1 VEPLAVRP
9 RRVEDTLVAV
19 HLYSHSLEDLEEAS
33 LSVLERV
40 YRVEGP
46 GYVELHLYP
55 DRAVMESNLSRL
67 ALEAGVAVEA
77 EYVLVHEA
85 WAGVP
90 RIHVPQE
97 ALGDD
102 FFEAMLGHEAV
113 HSVLHGGLEYYMVE
127 PPGSDAAGLLAA
139 QLAATTV
146 KDLEV
151 HGWAAAH
158 GLSWLLEGQMGY
170 WSRILPRLACR
181 GPEELGD
188 ALRGSTAWLAAG
200 EEPPLSPVC
209 MERLT
214 DALGLLQELLTTWR
228 RGGPRPWSRV
238 AEAAVLIRRL
248 LVLEAQA

>member
-9 RRVEDTLVAV
+9 RRVAGTVVAV
-19 HLYSHSLEDLEEAS
+19 HLYGRGLGGLEEAS
-33 LSVLERV
+33 LRVLERV

-55 DRAVMESNLSRL
+55 GRAVMEANLSRL
-67 ALEAGVAVEA
+67 ALEAGVAVDA

-90 RIHVPQE
+90 RIHVPLE
-97 ALGDD
+97 ALSGD
-102 FFEAMLGHEAV
+102 FFEAMLGHEGV

-127 PPGSDAAGLLAA
+127 PPGHDAAGLLAA
-139 QLAATTV
+139 QLAATAV

-158 GLSWLLEGQMGY
+158 GLGWLLEGQKGY

-181 GPEELGD
+181 GPGELGD

-200 EEPPLSPVC
+200 EEPPLPQGC
-209 MERLT
+209 AERLAP
-214 DALGLLQELLTTWR
+214 ALGLLRELLATWR
-228 RGGPRPWSRV
+228 SGGPRPWGRV
-238 AEAAVLIRRL
+238 AEAAGLVRRL
-248 LVLEAQA
+248 LVLEAEA